1 MSPSVPPT
9 GSAEELKQVELKQR
23 LYLYLYLY
31 YWSYFTTVARL
42 LYLYYWSYRSAN
54 VLLWHSYWSYRSA
67 TVLLWH
73 RYCSD
78 ITGAIDYCGTAT
90 VPLLLQVELWHSYVN
105 WEKSNP
111 LKVG

>member
-9 GSAEELKQVELKQR
+9 GSAEELKQVEAAT
-23 LYLYLYLY
+23 
-31 YWSYFTTVARL
+31 STVPVQLEL
-42 LYLYYWSYRSAN
+42 L
-54 VLLWHSYWSYRSA
+54 HSYCTTSAQLPYYFGTA
-67 TVLLWH
+67 TVLLRH
-73 RYCSD
+73 TYC
-78 ITGAIDYCGTAT
+78 TTVAQLMYFCGTAT

>member
-9 GSAEELKQVELKQR
+9 GSAEELKQVELKQ
-23 LYLYLYLY
+23 LLVQYLYN
-31 YWSYFTTVARL
+31 WSYCT
-42 LYLYYWSYRSAN
+42 
-54 VLLWHSYWSYRSA
+54 A
-67 TVLLWH
+67 TVLLRH
-73 RYCSD
+73 TYC
-78 ITGAIDYCGTAT
+78 TTVAQLMYFCGTAT